1 MRPHNSTITISCKGT
16 TATSQVGDTV
26 RIKFFADT
34 NEVNGAA
41 HHAHPF
47 DRRVRNIDRSMR
59 NGRQQD
65 GVRAEYVKSTKMRGI
80 VENVRGEAW
89 MQQRSSDLVN
99 GTDSKCASFFA
110 LSFASLTEAFYTALV
125 DDPTNENL
133 LLTLSRGLE
142 CRISHA
148 KTPPSICRYLVN
160 LHNRFHCGS
169 STSFVEL
176 LSLVPE
182 VSLATF
188 SARCLWWLTEVMNW
202 QCFDSIIPTVC
213 HCNPPCKYIC
223 HT

>member
-1 MRPHNSTITISCKGT
+1 MWYVTILHETKQFNHYTITAT
-16 TATSQVGDTV
+16 TATSQVGDKA

-34 NEVNGAA
+34 NEVNGES

-47 DRRVRNIDRSMR
+47 DRRVRNIERSTY

-99 GTDSKCASFFA
+99 GTDSKFASFFA

-125 DDPTNENL
+125 DEPSNQNL

-142 CRISHA
+142 CRILHA

-176 LSLVPE
+176 LTLVPE
-182 VSLATF
+182 VSWVTF
-188 SARCLWWLTEVMNW
+188 ST
-202 QCFDSIIPTVC
+202 QCSW
-213 HCNPPCKYIC
+213 
-223 HT
+223 

>member
-1 MRPHNSTITISCKGT
+1 MRPHNSTIAISCKGA

-47 DRRVRNIDRSMR
+47 DRRVRNIERSMH

-110 LSFASLTEAFYTALV
+110 LSFASLTEATKISCSHCLAGWNAAYYMPRPHIRSAATSWTCTIVSTADHRHRLWNYCHSCLKFLWRHLV
-125 DDPTNENL
+125 H
-133 LLTLSRGLE
+133 S
-142 CRISHA
+142 
-148 KTPPSICRYLVN
+148 V
-160 LHNRFHCGS
+160 CG
-169 STSFVEL
+169 
-176 LSLVPE
+176 
-182 VSLATF
+182 
-188 SARCLWWLTEVMNW
+188 
-202 QCFDSIIPTVC
+202 D
-213 HCNPPCKYIC
+213 
-223 HT
+223 

>member
-1 MRPHNSTITISCKGT
+1 MKPNNSTITITST
-16 TATSQVGDTV
+16 AATATSQVGDKA

-34 NEVNGAA
+34 NDVNGAT

-47 DRRVRNIDRSMR
+47 DRRVRNIERSMH

-99 GTDSKCASFFA
+99 GTDSKFGSFFA
-110 LSFASLTEAFYTALV
+110 LSFASLTEAFYTALT
-125 DDPTNENL
+125 DDPTNQNL

-142 CRISHA
+142 CRILHA

-176 LSLVPE
+176 LTLVPE
-182 VSLATF
+182 VSLVTF
-188 SARCLWWLTEVMNW
+188 ST
-202 QCFDSIIPTVC
+202 QCSW
-213 HCNPPCKYIC
+213 
-223 HT
+223 